1 MAAHRNDACT
11 CKPCLYSDSELR
23 SRTCSGRTEVSFLR
37 QPVPKMV
44 PESLEAAVSRK
55 FGLVCQ
61 RPPSQSRSKLARVA
75 RSWRCLRM
83 PIDLVDGDYRLHVLA
98 YESAFREYVNGHKDL
113 KGNMS
118 NMLELLGV
126 FSGKRESKVTY
137 KYKHMLLHD
146 VIWLTFGDGSTIVP
160 LVGSPMQICSP
171 RADGSPR
178 MFPYQPRCFSTPPTC
193 GALRSA
199 V

>member
-1 MAAHRNDACT
+1 
-11 CKPCLYSDSELR
+11 
-23 SRTCSGRTEVSFLR
+23 
-37 QPVPKMV
+37 
-44 PESLEAAVSRK
+44 
-55 FGLVCQ
+55 
-61 RPPSQSRSKLARVA
+61 
-75 RSWRCLRM
+75 M

-160 LVGSPMQICSP
+160 LVGSPMQ
-171 RADGSPR
+171 
-178 MFPYQPRCFSTPPTC
+178 MYECFHTNPGVFQHHPP
-193 GALRSA
+193 AAR
-199 V
+199 